1 MALRRALLWIG
12 LSMLTGVIGGLA
24 SLDAATFYAQLDRPS
39 WAPAASLFGPV
50 WTVLYLMMGVAALL
64 VSRSGQ
70 EGSRRA
76 LTLFAIHLPVN
87 ALWSWL
93 FFYWKSGAGSFACII
108 VLWLMIAMVI
118 ALFARVRPISAALL
132 VPYLA
137 WVTFAVA
144 LNYAV
149 WQRNPLLLG

>member
-1 MALRRALLWIG
+1 M
-12 LSMLTGVIGGLA
+12 
-24 SLDAATFYAQLDRPS
+24 
-39 WAPAASLFGPV
+39 
-50 WTVLYLMMGVAALL
+50 
-64 VSRSGQ
+64 
-70 EGSRRA
+70 
-76 LTLFAIHLPVN
+76 N

-108 VLWLMIAMVI
+108 VLWLMIALVI